1 MNGTNFNDDE
11 RGLLPFPVILAAIK
25 GDPDA
30 MKIVLQHYRSYIAHL
45 SMTKIRDESGNTYWG
60 IDEDLRE
67 RLQAKLMQAVLNFK
81 VYKN

>member
-11 RGLLPFPVILAAIK
+11 RGLLPFSVILAATK

-30 MKIVLQHYRSYIAHL
+30 MQVVLQHYRSYIAHL
-45 SMTKIRDESGNTYWG
+45 SMTKICDESGNTYWG

-67 RLQAKLMQAVLNFK
+67 RLQAKLMQAVLNFT
-81 VYKN
+81 VYKD

>member
-1 MNGTNFNDDE
+1 MNGANFNDDE
-11 RGLLPFPVILAAIK
+11 RGLLPFPVILAATK

-30 MKIVLQHYRSYIAHL
+30 MKVVLQHYRSYIAHL

-67 RLQAKLMQAVLNFK
+67 RLQAKLMQAVLNFN
-81 VYKN
+81 VYKD